1 MTNRY
6 DHVNFLV
13 RGKHFDEFW
22 KEYLSDDKQIKYIM
36 GLGFDPRTMNC
47 FTAIRKYIKTENINY
62 KIIEYDGETLLKPQL
77 KQMLE
82 HNTASLANII
92 PKIEWN
98 STVINTTN
106 TCKDISLA
114 ASKSVQPNELNG
126 YTDIILDINAMP
138 TGVYFP
144 IVRNVLEWIS
154 KDKIQS
160 PANKQVNFHMVVSE
174 NVKLDDAIKEEKI
187 DDSITY
193 MHKFATKL
201 QSEARQALP
210 KVWIPLL
217 GKDRWRQM
225 DKIRRQVEN
234 LVEFC
239 PFFPMPSVDPYR
251 CKKLLIEHREL
262 LIDGLGISS
271 KDYVYSHEM
280 NPFEVCR
287 KIYNVAQLYYHVFKP
302 LGGCKVVISPL
313 SSKLMCVGALLAA
326 CELLA
331 EKSEAGIVHV
341 VARGHNVDD
350 IDLTAESQRSI
361 PHSMWLAGECYA

>member
-6 DHVNFLV
+6 DNVNFLV
-13 RGKHFDEFW
+13 RGKHFEEFW
-22 KEYLSDDKQIKYIM
+22 KEYLTDGKQIKYIM

-47 FTAIRKYIKTENINY
+47 FTAIRKYMEPGNMDC
-62 KIIEYDGETLLKPQL
+62 KIIEYDGESSSNPQL

-82 HNTASLANII
+82 HNTKSLERTV
-92 PKIEWN
+92 PKSKWN
-98 STVINTTN
+98 STVISTTD
-106 TCKDISLA
+106 TCKDVSLA
-114 ASKSVQPNELNG
+114 ASKSVRSNELNG

-144 IVRNVLEWIS
+144 IARNVLNWIS
-154 KDKIQS
+154 KGKIRAPIS
-160 PANKQVNFHMVVSE
+160 KQVNFHMVVSE
-174 NVKLDDAIKEEKI
+174 NSKLDGAIKDVKI

-193 MHKFATKL
+193 MHRFATKL
-201 QSEARQALP
+201 QNEATQRLP

-217 GKDRWRQM
+217 GEGRSMQLG
-225 DKIRRQVEN
+225 KIRRQVEN
-234 LVEFC
+234 LMEFC

-251 CKKLLIEHREL
+251 CKNLLMEYREL
-262 LIDGLGISS
+262 LIDDLGMSS

-287 KIYNVAQLYYHVFKP
+287 KIYNAAQLYYDVFKP

-331 EKSEAGIVHV
+331 EKSEAGVVHV
-341 VARGHNVDD
+341 TARGYDVGN
-350 IDLTAESQRSI
+350 IDLDAESKRSV